1 MMNYRLMPVL
11 LLLAAV
17 FLPLTVES
25 RRIAAQGRRY
35 WSLNEVGYRYGM
47 RDMGSSLADRKRIL
61 SFRKDQRQFTING
74 VRYILN
80 FAPLAGD
87 GTMFLCDMDIFTQ
100 LDPILRPWDVPNH
113 RVRHIV
119 IDPGHGGKDAGA
131 IRGGLREKDLTLS
144 IAKRVRDKLIRAGY
158 RVTLTRHSDI
168 ALTLGQRAAL
178 AKALKADL
186 FLSIHINAAS
196 ASAVSGIETYAMTPA
211 GAPSST
217 NAKTVNTRH
226 PGNRCDLNNL
236 ALASMIHRYML
247 GRTGGMDRGV
257 KRARFQVL
265 REITMPG
272 VLIECGFI
280 SNPAEARRMATA
292 DYQEKL
298 AKGIADGVHAYK
310 LSIMK
315 NRKMLK

>member
-1 MMNYRLMPVL
+1 MNCRIVPAL
-11 LLLAAV
+11 LLLAAMI
-17 FLPLTVES
+17 LPLSVES
-25 RRIAAQGRRY
+25 KRIVAKGRTY

-47 RDMGSSLADRKRIL
+47 RDMGNGLADRKRYL
-61 SFRKDQRQFTING
+61 TFRKDKRQFTING
-74 VRYILN
+74 VRYCLN

-87 GTMFLCDMDIFTQ
+87 GTMFLSDMDVYTQ
-100 LDPILRPWDVPNH
+100 LDPILRPWTVPNH
-113 RVRHIV
+113 PVRHIV

-131 IRGGLREKDLTLS
+131 VRGRFREKDLTLN
-144 IAKRVRDKLIRAGY
+144 IARRVRDRLVRAGY

-168 ALTLGQRAAL
+168 ALTLSQRAAL

-186 FLSIHINAAS
+186 FLAIHINAAEG
-196 ASAVSGIETYAMTPA
+196 AAVSGIETYAMTPA

-217 NAKTVNTRH
+217 NTKAVNTSH
-226 PGNRCDLNNL
+226 PGNRCDANNL

-247 GRTGGMDRGV
+247 GRTGGEDRGV

-280 SNPAEARRMATA
+280 SNPAELRRMTTA
-292 DYQEKL
+292 EYQDKL
-298 AKGIADGVHAYK
+298 ARGISDGVQAYH

-315 NRKMLK
+315 NRNFLKR